1 MEKIFWADLEMTG
14 LNPCRAVILE
24 FAGIITNLD
33 LEILDQIEAVVH
45 QPPEELAKMNEWN
58 LRTHTESGLLDRVP
72 RGKPLD
78 EVETRVIEFL
88 SPHFPDSKPILAGNS
103 IHQDRKFI
111 DRHMQRLAELL
122 HYRMLDVSSFKEIF
136 NHRYHISFKKNN
148 AHKAMEDIIASIDE
162 LKFYL
167 GFIKVPHV

>member
-14 LNPCRAVILE
+14 LDPGEAVILE

-33 LEILDQIEAVVH
+33 MEILDRVELVIY
-45 QPPEELAKMNEWN
+45 QPPEELSKMNDWN
-58 LRTHTESGLLDRVP
+58 RKTHTDSGLLAKVP
-72 RGKPLD
+72 LGKPLAEAED
-78 EVETRVIEFL
+78 EIIAFL
-88 SPHFPDSKPILAGNS
+88 RPHFPDSKPILAGNS

-111 DRHMQRLAELL
+111 DKHMRRLAELL
-122 HYRMLDVSSFKEIF
+122 HYRMLDVSSFKQIF

-162 LKFYL
+162 LKYYL